1 MFYARSHPK
10 SNQVGN
16 VVEGILNIIRAFA
29 AQATDLFTSL
39 PNQCEKGYN
48 PPAAHPFTKSC

>member
-1 MFYARSHPK
+1 MLALAPRATTRDKDSLRV
-10 SNQVGN
+10 SN
-16 VVEGILNIIRAFA
+16 RAFA

-39 PNQCEKGYN
+39 PNQCEKGHN